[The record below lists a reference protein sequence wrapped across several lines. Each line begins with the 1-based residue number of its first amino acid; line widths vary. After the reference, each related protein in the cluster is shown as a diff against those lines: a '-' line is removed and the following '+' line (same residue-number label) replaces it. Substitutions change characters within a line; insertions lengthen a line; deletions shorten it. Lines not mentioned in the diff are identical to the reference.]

1 MILSI
6 FQNLNRKKIKHNTSN
21 ADFDIKSF
29 ISSINQQKIKARE
42 FSPITKDEH
51 EFLAKVNMAKDLL
64 NNLRALDLKYT
75 NDDFSFDIEQLDNI
89 LNSTYDEAL
98 NLLSFNI
105 IYPDIITIF
114 TEQVD
119 DIISI
124 SNDLK
129 SALLIS
135 EKKFINNKA
144 DVFLDEAE

>member
-1 MILSI
+1 MILNI

>member
-1 MILSI
+1 MIFNI
-6 FQNLNRKKIKHNTSN
+6 FQNLKRKKIKDNTST
-21 ADFDIKSF
+21 ADFDIKNF
-29 ISSINQQKIKARE
+29 ISSINQQKIKVRE
-42 FSPITKDEH
+42 FSPITKNEH

-64 NNLRALDLKYT
+64 NNLRALNLKYT
-75 NDDFSFDIEQLDNI
+75 NEDFSFDIEQLDNI

-129 SALLIS
+129 SVLLIS

>member
-1 MILSI
+1 MIFNI
-6 FQNLNRKKIKHNTSN
+6 FQNLKRKKIKDNTSN
-21 ADFDIKSF
+21 ADFDIKNF
-29 ISSINQQKIKARE
+29 ISSINQQKIKVRE

-51 EFLAKVNMAKDLL
+51 EFLTKVNMAKDLL

>member
-1 MILSI
+1 MIFNI
-6 FQNLNRKKIKHNTSN
+6 FQNLKRKKIKDNTST
-21 ADFDIKSF
+21 ADFDIKNF
-29 ISSINQQKIKARE
+29 ISSINQQKIKVRE
-42 FSPITKDEH
+42 FSPITKNEH

-75 NDDFSFDIEQLDNI
+75 NEDFSFDIEQLDNI

-129 SALLIS
+129 SVLLIS

>member
-1 MILSI
+1 
-6 FQNLNRKKIKHNTSN
+6 
-21 ADFDIKSF
+21 
-29 ISSINQQKIKARE
+29 
-42 FSPITKDEH
+42 
-51 EFLAKVNMAKDLL
+51 MAKDLL

-75 NDDFSFDIEQLDNI
+75 NEDFSFDIEQLDNI

-129 SALLIS
+129 SVLLIS
-135 EKKFINNKA
+135 EKKFIN
-144 DVFLDEAE
+144 

>member
-1 MILSI
+1 MIFNI
-6 FQNLNRKKIKHNTSN
+6 FQNLNKKKIKHNTSN
-21 ADFDIKSF
+21 ADFDIKNF
-29 ISSINQQKIKARE
+29 ISSINQQKIKVRE

-144 DVFLDEAE
+144 DVFLDEVE

>member
-1 MILSI
+1 MIFNI
-6 FQNLNRKKIKHNTSN
+6 FQNLKRKKIKDNTSN
-21 ADFDIKSF
+21 ADFDIKNF

-64 NNLRALDLKYT
+64 NNFRALDLKYT